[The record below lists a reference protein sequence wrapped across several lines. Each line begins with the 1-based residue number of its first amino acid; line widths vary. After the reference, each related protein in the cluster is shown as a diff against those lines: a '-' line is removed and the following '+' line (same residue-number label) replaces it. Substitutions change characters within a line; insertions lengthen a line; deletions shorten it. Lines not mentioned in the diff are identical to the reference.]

1 MKWIGQHIWDFISRF
16 RSDVYLENVDSG
28 TIASGGNLGLD
39 SNNKIVKSAS
49 PSGSIDLTSEVTGTL
64 PVANGGTGAT
74 SLADNSILTGTG
86 TSAITAE
93 ANLTFNSDA
102 LSLSSSTTLRPKI
115 ILTNTNTD
123 AEPSLLTF
131 YKYATGADN
140 DKLGRI
146 EFLGRD
152 ESDGVQNYASIVGS
166 IADATNGQE
175 AGKLELKVA
184 EYDGSGAW
192 DSEGTTGLL
201 LNGDTNA
208 DGEVDVT
215 IGAGAASV
223 TTIAGTLTMGSTAA
237 MTNAGL
243 VSVAAQTNI
252 TSLGT
257 LTNLQVDDVNIN
269 GKVITVTGD
278 TSDTFTI
285 TSGAAGA
292 TTLETTDAG
301 GAAGHLTLK
310 ADGDVVI
317 EIPDDTAAQQFDV
330 KITGEDNPLATFGGT
345 AGDLSYF
352 ILNEMGGNSLT
363 DYFKIS
369 CGDHGA
375 TTISTADGG
384 GTQADLTIQADGE
397 VNVTS
402 SENKI
407 NKTYNFHDGGSGGFE
422 TTYSDD
428 QASGTILK
436 YSPGSSTALNGSEIY
451 YLRTN
456 GTWLQADADGSS
468 TSATL
473 LGVGLGG
480 NPQTVGVLLKGFV
493 RVASTEILNKPTNVP
508 GQPLF
513 VSTTAGHFDFTAPS
527 ASGDIVRIV
536 GYAIDEDGGDVLVYF
551 DPDKTFIEI
560 A

>member
-1 MKWIGQHIWDFISRF
+1 MKWIGQHIWDYISRF
-16 RSDVYLENVDSG
+16 RSDVYLEDVDSG

-39 SNNKIVKSAS
+39 SNNKVVKSAS

-74 SLADNSILTGTG
+74 SLTDNSILTGTG

-93 ANLTFNSDA
+93 ANLTWNNDHLA
-102 LSLSSSTTLRPKI
+102 LSSSVTLKPSI
-115 ILTNTNTD
+115 QLTNTNTD
-123 AEPSLLTF
+123 AEPSELSF

-140 DKLGRI
+140 DKLGKI
-146 EFLGRD
+146 YFLGRD
-152 ESDGVQNYASIVGS
+152 ESDGLQYYASIIGS

-184 EYDGSGAW
+184 EFDGSGAW
-192 DSEGTTGLL
+192 DSDGTTGLL
-201 LNGDTNA
+201 LDGDTNA

-285 TSGAAGA
+285 TSGAAGV

-317 EIPDDTAAQQFDV
+317 EIPDDIVAQQFDV

-345 AGDLSYF
+345 ANDYSYF
-352 ILNEMGGNSLT
+352 ILNEMGGNSTT

-369 CGDHGA
+369 CGEHGA

-384 GTQADLTIQADGE
+384 GTQADLSLNVDGE
-397 VNVTS
+397 LNITS

-407 NKTYNFHDGGSGGFE
+407 NKVYNFHLGSLFE
-422 TTYSDD
+422 STYSND
-428 QASGTILK
+428 QASGTIIK
-436 YSPGSSTALNGSEIY
+436 YSPGSNTSLNGSEIY

-456 GTWLQADADGSS
+456 GIWLQADADTVLTSGSP
-468 TSATL
+468 L
-473 LGVGLGG
+473 IGVGLGG

-508 GQPLF
+508 GLPLYI
-513 VSTTAGHFDFTAPS
+513 STTAGHFDFTAPS
-527 ASGDIVRIV
+527 GSGDIVRIV

-551 DPDKTFIEI
+551 DPDKTYIEI